1 MSVLL
6 FLTENPPVV
15 GLGVSLGIFVVL
27 FLLAC
32 LVATGI
38 PKRVWRYFKKLKKTR
53 ARNKKLKGASTNT
66 SL

>member
-1 MSVLL
+1 M
-6 FLTENPPVV
+6 V